1 MIFDHADRDV
11 REEKSHR
18 EVRESRF
25 FAQRLLDRDG
35 RERER
40 GRGSEGREPRERES
54 RQRAL
59 ALYKRRSSH

>member
-1 MIFDHADRDV
+1 MIFDHADRNV
-11 REEKSHR
+11 QEEKSHR

-25 FAQRLLDRDG
+25 FAQRLLDRDE

-40 GRGSEGREPRERES
+40 EGRGSKERGP